1 MFYRPVNYK
10 LITDN
15 RFSIIARCIL
25 FLLYAF
31 MNDVGMAYPSRE
43 KLLHCLGLTKTG
55 FYPHY
60 RQLEAGEMVKIERKI
75 RKVNRYFP
83 KWQKPDKKSKYGI
96 VYKEIMVNP
105 DISPTSKL
113 LFVYITAFCPI
124 GRSWEFEKAAIAD
137 DLKISA
143 YKLNKSLSELENCQL
158 IAVKKEFFRIT
169 ITNTYLSESIR
180 IPENDTTKTSV
191 SESQTNKSE
200 NEPKLT
206 DKEVNEIEA
215 PNRKQVNLHYLRI
228 ILIKYITGKYLT
240 ALREIQQ
247 THNISLTEFANQFL
261 ERYERKVNPINVR
274 SISAYMRTCLIEFIE
289 DYGVLVEDIPLGH
302 GYTPT
307 YNIAEYE
314 STSVLDEMDEEE
326 LTEIMLEYAHCMPSC
341 TADLSSKGK

>member
-169 ITNTYLSESIR
+169 ITNIYLSESVR
-180 IPENDTTKTSV
+180 ASDHDTTKTSV
-191 SESQTNKSE
+191 PESQTDQSE
-200 NEPKLT
+200 KGLQLT
-206 DKEVNEIEA
+206 EKEVNEIET

-228 ILIKYITGKYLT
+228 ILIKYITGKYLA

-247 THNISLTEFANQFL
+247 THNISLTNFANQFL
-261 ERYERKVNPINVR
+261 ERYERKVNPTNVR
-274 SISAYMRTCLIEFIE
+274 CISAYMKTCLIEFIE
-289 DYGVLVEDIPLGH
+289 DYSVLVEDRPIGQ
-302 GYTPT
+302 GYAPT

>member
-169 ITNTYLSESIR
+169 IT
-180 IPENDTTKTSV
+180 KH
-191 SESQTNKSE
+191 QTANK
-200 NEPKLT
+200 
-206 DKEVNEIEA
+206 
-215 PNRKQVNLHYLRI
+215 
-228 ILIKYITGKYLT
+228 
-240 ALREIQQ
+240 
-247 THNISLTEFANQFL
+247 
-261 ERYERKVNPINVR
+261 
-274 SISAYMRTCLIEFIE
+274 
-289 DYGVLVEDIPLGH
+289 
-302 GYTPT
+302 
-307 YNIAEYE
+307 
-314 STSVLDEMDEEE
+314 
-326 LTEIMLEYAHCMPSC
+326 
-341 TADLSSKGK
+341 